1 MTSYMKIIIAGSAA
15 ILQSAA
21 NQYIAATAANMNT
34 RRLPSTSA
42 AAVATNGWSVEE
54 QLYKTKMWLKQR
66 NQSMLTK
73 PP

>member
-1 MTSYMKIIIAGSAA
+1 MTSYMIIIIAGSAA

-21 NQYIAATAANMNT
+21 NQYIAATAANMNAS
-34 RRLPSTSA
+34 RLPSTS
-42 AAVATNGWSVEE
+42 AVATNGWSVEE

-66 NQSMLTK
+66 NQDMLTK

>member
-1 MTSYMKIIIAGSAA
+1 MTSYMIIIIAGSAA

-42 AAVATNGWSVEE
+42 AVATNGWSVEE

>member
-1 MTSYMKIIIAGSAA
+1 MMIMIAGSAA

-21 NQYIAATAANMNT
+21 NQYIAATAANMHAS
-34 RRLPSTSA
+34 RLPTTSA
-42 AAVATNGWSVEE
+42 GAVATNGWSVEE